1 MAAMKSLFRSQRR
14 LILPGL
20 IFASILAMWAGLV
33 DLFEVTALL
42 LPGPMEIIRVT
53 IDESRSLSIA
63 AWSTFSEIVLAAVIA
78 IVGGFLTAVLLDLV
92 PFARR
97 AIFPYI
103 LMTQVVPKVAI
114 APILIVWFGTGMTS
128 RLVLACLIAYFP
140 MVVNT
145 LTGLLSVGQPMLRYA
160 QSLTAS
166 EWQVFTKVRLPVAV
180 PMIISGVKITMAGAV
195 IGIVVGEFVAA
206 DEGLA
211 KVIIESSARLETAL
225 TVSATLLVAVIG
237 LVLLGLVEVVE
248 SRLVFW
254 RARE

>member
-78 IVGGFLTAVLLDLV
+78 IVGGFLTAVLLSLV
-92 PFARR
+92 PFVRR

-140 MVVNT
+140 MIVNT

>member
-1 MAAMKSLFRSQRR
+1 MAVLKSLFRSQRR
-14 LILPGL
+14 IILPGL

-33 DLFEVTALL
+33 DFFEVQALL
-42 LPGPMEIIRVT
+42 LPGPMEVVRVT
-53 IDESRSLSIA
+53 IEEARSLRVA
-63 AWSTFSEIVLAAVIA
+63 TWSTFSEIALAAVIA
-78 IVGGFLTAVLLDLV
+78 IAGGFLTAVLLSLV

-145 LTGLLSVGQPMLRYA
+145 LAGLLSVGQPMLRYA
-160 QSLTAS
+160 QSLAAS
-166 EWQVFTKVRLPVAV
+166 EWQIFTKVRLPVAV
-180 PMIISGVKITMAGAV
+180 PMIVSGVKITMAGAV

-225 TVSATLLVAVIG
+225 TVSATLLVALIG

-254 RARE
+254 RTRE